1 MDKLDKFP
9 AKKFTAGKVILN
21 SGETPESLF
30 YLKKGFV
37 KHYVDSPDGK
47 ELIIHIYKSGTVFPL
62 MWGLN
67 DELPNY
73 NLATLT
79 NCELALVPKKEFVT
93 FVSKNP
99 KELLSLSKRLLMAI
113 SGLSKR
119 IEILNFQNARQRV
132 VSTLLYLNRHFGDQF
147 HFTHESLAS
156 LTGLT
161 RERVS
166 IEMKKLKDQGLVAY
180 KRNTITV
187 INLTKLST
195 LKL

>member
-1 MDKLDKFP
+1 MDKLGKYPTKRFAAD
-9 AKKFTAGKVILN
+9 KVILN
-21 SGETPESLF
+21 AGETPENLF

-37 KHYVDSPDGK
+37 KHYVDSPEGK
-47 ELIIHIYKSGTVFPL
+47 ELIIHIYKSGTIFPL

-67 DELPNY
+67 DEIPNY

-79 NCELALVPKKEFVT
+79 NSEIALVPKKVLNEYLL
-93 FVSKNP
+93 KNP
-99 KELLSLSKRLLMAI
+99 KELLNLNKRLLKAI

-119 IEILNFQNARQRV
+119 IEILNFQNAHQRV
-132 VSTLLYLNRHFGDQF
+132 LSTLLYLNRHFGDQF
-147 HFTHESLAS
+147 HFTHESLAA

-166 IEMKKLKDQGLVAY
+166 IEMKRLKDQGIVAY

-187 INLTKLST
+187 IDSSKLN
-195 LKL
+195 

>member
-1 MDKLDKFP
+1 MEKFGKIP
-9 AKKFTAGKVILN
+9 AKKIPVGKVILN
-21 SGETPESLF
+21 SGEQPENLF

-37 KHYVDSPDGK
+37 KHYVDSPEGK
-47 ELIIHIYKSGTVFPL
+47 ELIIHIYKSGTIFPL

-67 DELPNY
+67 NEVPNY

-79 NCELALVPKKEFVT
+79 NCEISLVPKKT
-93 FVSKNP
+93 FSDFIAKNP
-99 KELLSLSKRLLMAI
+99 KELLSLSRRLLMAI

-132 VSTLLYLNRHFGDQF
+132 VSTLIYLNKHFGDQF
-147 HFTHESLAS
+147 HFTHESLAA

-166 IEMKKLKDQGLVAY
+166 IEMKKLKDQGVVSY
-180 KRNTITV
+180 KRNTIT
-187 INLTKLST
+187 ISDLAGLTST
-195 LKL
+195 

>member
-37 KHYVDSPDGK
+37 KHYVDSPLGK
-47 ELIIHIYKSGTVFPL
+47 ELIIHIYKSDTVFPL

-67 DELPNY
+67 DEVPNY

-79 NCELALVPKKEFVT
+79 NCEISLIPKKVFV
-93 FVSKNP
+93 
-99 KELLSLSKRLLMAI
+99 ELLVNNQQELLELNRRLLKAI

-132 VSTLLYLNRHFGDQF
+132 VSTLLYLNKHFGDEF

-166 IEMKKLKDQGLVAY
+166 IEMKRLKDQGLVAY
-180 KRNTITV
+180 KRNTITIV
-187 INLTKLST
+187 DLS
-195 LKL
+195 KIEAI